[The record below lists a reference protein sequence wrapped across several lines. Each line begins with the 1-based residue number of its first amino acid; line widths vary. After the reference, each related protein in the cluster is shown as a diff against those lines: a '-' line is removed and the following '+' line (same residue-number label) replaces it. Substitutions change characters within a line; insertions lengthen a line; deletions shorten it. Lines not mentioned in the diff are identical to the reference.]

1 MTAAQTSAQTSPHV
15 WLSPP
20 DMGPQEREA
29 LLTAFDSN
37 WVAPAGPDLPA
48 FEQEVAEV
56 VGAAHAVAT
65 SSGTAAL
72 HLCLQLA
79 GVGPGDTVL
88 VPSFTFAASA
98 NPVVHLG
105 AEPVFVDSDP
115 TTWTID
121 PYLVA
126 EELASSVRRGRPPA
140 ALVAVD
146 IYGQC
151 ADYDPLRRFCAEY
164 GVVLI
169 EDAAEALGSTYRGRM
184 AGSFGDSAVVSFNG
198 NKIITTGGGGMLLT
212 GQAGTAH
219 RARYLATQARDPVP
233 HYEHREAGYNFRL
246 SNLLAAIGRAQ
257 LRSLGRRVATRR
269 GHYAFYAEAFAGV
282 PGLSMMPMAGY
293 GTSNCWLSC
302 VLVDAPEFGAT
313 PEQIR
318 LRLEELGIE
327 ARPTW
332 KPMHRQPVFA
342 DRRVVGG
349 RVSDDL
355 FARGL
360 SLPSGSALTPAE
372 RDRVVE
378 GVLSLA
384 GRGTRRVIA

>member
-1 MTAAQTSAQTSPHV
+1 MSCGRV

-20 DMGPQEREA
+20 DVGPTERAA
-29 LLTAFDSN
+29 LLEAFDSN

-48 FEQEVAEV
+48 FEAEVARV
-56 VGAAHAVAT
+56 VGVEHAVAL

-79 GVGPGDTVL
+79 GVGPGGSVL

-115 TTWTID
+115 ATWTID
-121 PYLVA
+121 AGLVA
-126 EELASSVRRGRPPA
+126 DELARCARRGRIPT

-151 ADYDPLRRFCAEY
+151 ADYQALRASCGEY
-164 GVVLI
+164 GVALI

-184 AGSFGDSAVVSFNG
+184 AGALGDSAALSFNG
-198 NKIITTGGGGMLLT
+198 NKIITSGGGGMVLT
-212 GQAGTAH
+212 DDAGTAQ

-233 HYEHREAGYNFRL
+233 HYEHREPGYNFRL
-246 SNLLAAIGRAQ
+246 SNLLAAIGRGQ
-257 LRSLGRRVATRR
+257 LRSLDHRVSVRRAHFT
-269 GHYAFYAEAFAGV
+269 HYAEAFADV
-282 PGLSMMPMAGY
+282 PGLTMMPQAGY

-302 VLVDAPEFGAT
+302 VLVDAEFGAT

-318 LRLEELGIE
+318 LRLEDLDIE
-327 ARPTW
+327 SRPTW
-332 KPMHRQPVFA
+332 KPMHRQPAFA
-342 DRRVVGG
+342 GRRVIGG
-349 RVSDDL
+349 QVSEDL

-360 SLPSGSALTPAE
+360 CLPSGSNLSVAD
-372 RDRVVE
+372 RDRAVE

-384 GRGTRRVIA
+384 GRGYRRVSA